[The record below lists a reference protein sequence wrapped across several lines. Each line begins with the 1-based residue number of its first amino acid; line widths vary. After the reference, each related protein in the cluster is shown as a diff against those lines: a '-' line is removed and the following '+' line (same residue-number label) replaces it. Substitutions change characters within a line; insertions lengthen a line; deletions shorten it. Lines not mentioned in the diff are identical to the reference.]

1 MVAILDTGVDPGAIG
16 MQRTPDGR
24 PKVLDLVDATG
35 AGDVDTSTRQEDCAA
50 CVEGLSAATYLGWTT
65 FGHGRACERILC
77 SQVGRWKKRQ
87 HAGTWQRQ
95 AINALE
101 VELSAL
107 RKDAEKNK
115 DALADASTRLTQL
128 RDACGGASPDEGPI
142 YDVVVFR
149 DGSGTWRAALD
160 LAQTGDL
167 RGATLFTNFR
177 AERQYGTFEE
187 HDGLMNFAVNIY
199 NDGDLVS
206 IYCDTGAH
214 GSHVAGIV
222 AGHHPG
228 QPALDCVAAGVQIVG
243 IKTGDTMLGSM
254 ETGPGLER
262 SARCA

>member
-1 MVAILDTGVDPGAIG
+1 M
-16 MQRTPDGR
+16 
-24 PKVLDLVDATG
+24 
-35 AGDVDTSTRQEDCAA
+35 STRAPRKA
-50 CVEGLSAATYLGWTT
+50 IAPLRGGSFWPKLHLGAWDSPS
-65 FGHGRACERILC
+65 GIGSACERLL
-77 SQVGRWKKRQ
+77 SLFPKSLVKRLKKERKARWDVQ
-87 HAGTWQRQ
+87 QRQ

-228 QPALDCVAAGVQIVG
+228 QPELDGVAPVHRLSDQDWRHEARLDGRAPG
-243 IKTGDTMLGSM
+243 SAACSLCLKTAAT
-254 ETGPGLER
+254 
-262 SARCA
+262 